1 MSIPGYTSLIN
12 LLNLTFSFEVYES
25 VTRITVETPQ
35 REIIHE
41 TNTWFEAKIYAI
53 KTGQHFCPT
62 SLQTTGENGGSRTP
76 PTRAIIAHC
85 TPLQKY
91 AVYFFLYSNTHPS
104 STSSCSM
111 HTNELSSL
119 LPFFFFFP
127 RFIAFSSLLHTSE
140 TRKEFRFELL
150 IADVRVLRK
159 GIGFRLGRQSS
170 RLCFQST
177 AICGVRS
184 RSHSADE
191 EKVARLERPESKMV
205 SLTAILIYSDIYTR
219 IYPAGDKW
227 LDVCNCKRRRKNNF

>member
-1 MSIPGYTSLIN
+1 MIRSQDLCNQDGPT
-12 LLNLTFSFEVYES
+12 LLPYVPTNH
-25 VTRITVETPQ
+25 RGKWWI
-35 REIIHE
+35 
-41 TNTWFEAKIYAI
+41 TNTSNSCNNCSLHAIAEIRRLFLLILEHPPVLHFLLFYA
-53 KTGQHFCPT
+53 H
-62 SLQTTGENGGSRTP
+62 ERTF
-76 PTRAIIAHC
+76 
-85 TPLQKY
+85 LSSSF
-91 AVYFFLYSNTHPS
+91 FFLF
-104 STSSCSM
+104 STI
-111 HTNELSSL
+111 HRNL
-119 LPFFFFFP
+119 
-127 RFIAFSSLLHTSE
+127 AFSSLLHTSE

-184 RSHSADE
+184 RSHSADK